1 MGSLLTVKGKHHEML
16 YVTSVNRLTLDD
28 ELCIFAIADF
38 SQKNGVA
45 YPNCEIRQKVDISKY
60 EAVNLDE
67 LAKN

>member
-1 MGSLLTVKGKHHEML
+1 MGSLLTVKGKHQEML
-16 YVTSVNRLTLDD
+16 YVTSLNRLALDD

-38 SQKNGVA
+38 SQKKGVP